1 MAVQYTHEVTIK
13 FPSAFITFEAEL
25 GLIMYPYI
33 SMEDY
38 QDALARQFIEIYG
51 TMYPMATDISIKQIN
66 EENYVW

>member
-38 QDALARQFIEIYG
+38 QDALARQFIEIYSA
-51 TMYPMATDISIKQIN
+51 MYPMATDISIKQIN
-66 EENYVW
+66 EENYTW